1 LAQSAVQLLIIGRE
15 QGTFAVICLL
25 VGKSVSTYA
34 LNPSYTHEVMKDV
47 NGTMTAS
54 AEMYTEM
61 EIGTAVTFYCA
72 IWQVNTKCDPFKL
85 ILGILNYFELGKQR
99 RAIEGY
105 KE

>member
-72 IWQVNTKCDPFKL
+72 IWQVNTKCYPLKIDFKL
-85 ILGILNYFELGKQR
+85 FKLF
-99 RAIEGY
+99 
-105 KE
+105 

>member
-1 LAQSAVQLLIIGRE
+1 LAQSAVLLLIIGRE

-72 IWQVNTKCDPFKL
+72 IWQVNSKYNHLKIQFRH
-85 ILGILNYFELGKQR
+85 ISYF
-99 RAIEGY
+99 
-105 KE
+105 